1 MEEPD
6 VSWNLAIFLE
16 KFRVN
21 VLSMWMEAKFIT
33 LVMKSFCGRLDTAV
47 FVCLVLLLLSR
58 IFFIKSSCYERCVL

>member
-47 FVCLVLLLLSR
+47 FVCFSFAPSFKN
-58 IFFIKSSCYERCVL
+58 FFY